1 MRYDGVVKSK
11 ISAQQIILIIVAV
24 LISTA
29 VANYDKLLPH
39 RWQTYTS
46 PDGNFSVELPGKP
59 GVESAQAPVEGGGML
74 PITIISTQPN
84 AATAYM
90 CSYVENENLASKSA
104 DDILN
109 AARDGG
115 LAKIQGTVK
124 SEKRLTIQDYP
135 ALTVQANA
143 RGNSLADIQIV
154 VAGKRLYMLMV
165 VNTVAQDREEK
176 SVERMFRSFKVL
188 KP

>member
-1 MRYDGVVKSK
+1 
-11 ISAQQIILIIVAV
+11 
-24 LISTA
+24 
-29 VANYDKLLPH
+29 
-39 RWQTYTS
+39 
-46 PDGNFSVELPGKP
+46 
-59 GVESAQAPVEGGGML
+59 ML